1 MSRRAWLRWSQVA
14 VAVLLLAGASWA
26 ATRPL
31 FAATIEDDGYAGVTS
46 DLASFKL
53 GVFEGGDGVTSL
65 EIGAPPNAFPN
76 SCLTMGTLMPEGLVF
91 NRGRLTSAI
100 SDMTFSDPNTGE
112 VRILRTSGRVYRDGI
127 VTGDIAISGFP
138 NADGVTCTPRS
149 FSWIAVARLTNE
161 VPIAGAT
168 YRGPMI
174 AGQTLGALSESGTVS
189 LSITA
194 DGQSMTGFALTPTQ
208 TCAAT
213 EFAMVVAPLTS
224 GLATLKEERPT
235 APGTYF
241 AEYRVAI
248 AGRSALGAYIIDRDK
263 PGCPPLAGIFIA
275 EPSSATTPTPTPV
288 ATRTPGVT
296 PTPTPTLSG
305 TFATPPVFPSTGAR
319 LAQVVFLGG
328 TIAQLDT
335 ALTGANASGAWAQS
349 ANGTF
354 FLYIVGAPAFVNLP
368 FQQAFPS
375 GFTTTTALTVTG
387 R

>member
-1 MSRRAWLRWSQVA
+1 MSRGAWLRWSKFA

-53 GVFEGGDGVTSL
+53 VMFEGGNGVTSI
-65 EIGAPPNAFPN
+65 EIGAPLNAFPN
-76 SCLTMGTLMPEGLVF
+76 SCVTMGSIAPGGLEF
-91 NRGRLTSAI
+91 NRGRLTSVI
-100 SDMTFSDPNTGE
+100 SDMTFSDPSTGE
-112 VRILRTSGRVYRDGI
+112 VRILRISGRMYRDGI
-127 VTGDIAISGFP
+127 VTGDISISGFP
-138 NADGVTCTPRS
+138 NAEGITCTPRS
-149 FSWIAVARLTNE
+149 FAWIAIARVTNE
-161 VPIAGAT
+161 APIAGAT
-168 YRGPMI
+168 YRGTMI
-174 AGQTLGALSESGTVS
+174 AGQTLGALSESGTAS

-213 EFAMVVAPLTS
+213 EFAMAVAPLTS
-224 GLATLKEERPT
+224 GLAVLKEERPS

-241 AEYRVAI
+241 AEYHVAI

-263 PGCPPLAGIFIA
+263 VGCPPLAGIFIA
-275 EPSSATTPTPTPV
+275 EPASASTPTPTL
-288 ATRTPGVT
+288 T
-296 PTPTPTLSG
+296 PTGTATLAPGTTLSG
-305 TFATPPVFPSTGAR
+305 TFAAPPVFPSTGAR
-319 LAQVVFLGG
+319 LAQVVFTGG

-335 ALTGANASGAWAQS
+335 ALTSVNASGAWAQS

-354 FLYIVGAPAFVNLP
+354 FLYIVGAPTFVNLP